1 MAPPGLDWYY
11 NSHTGAVQ
19 ILPKPQGEALLH
31 LGIGWHGP
39 FDTKD
44 EALAYY
50 ERNAPNNPGWKAPTG
65 WKGNISN
72 ALDTAGDAASA
83 VTEPISDFTTGIAA
97 AINTAIKLVPRVL
110 EATLGIVLLAIA
122 ANVIL
127 KQATGVDVAG
137 SAARAGTKVAKTA
150 AVL

>member
-19 ILPKPQGEALLH
+19 MLPKPQGEALLH

-39 FDTKD
+39 FNEKQD
-44 EALAYY
+44 ALDYY

-65 WKGNISN
+65 WKGNLSN
-72 ALDTAGDAASA
+72 AIEGATDA
-83 VTEPISDFTTGIAA
+83 VTAPISDVTTGIAA
-97 AINTAIKLVPRVL
+97 AINTAVKLVPRVL
-110 EATLGIVLLAIA
+110 EAALGIVLLAIA

-137 SAARAGTKVAKTA
+137 TAARAGTKVAKTA